1 MTAPYGAWDSPI
13 TAETVIAAAVGLS
26 EVRVDGDDVWWS
38 EGRPEEGGRVQIVRE
53 GVDVLPDGFMA
64 RTRVHEYGG
73 GAWTVHAGV
82 CFFANWSDQRL
93 YRLDPGSTEPVVI
106 TPEPEA
112 PLADR
117 YADMEVAPDG
127 TWLVCVREHHPADG
141 GEAVNEIIALSCDGS
156 NEPTVLVTGPD
167 FVSSPRLDPTGTRL
181 AWLQWNHPDMPWD
194 ETTLHVAPIG
204 AGGLGPPR
212 LVAGAVGA
220 LESVFQ
226 PQWSPDGALHFVSD
240 RTGWWNL
247 YRAGPIN
254 RAEVVPDA
262 SAPAVTREGAERS
275 RSGGP
280 EVEPVAGDGSVEAV
294 VAVDG
299 EIGTPQWVF
308 GMSRYAFLDDG
319 TIVAACR
326 RHGRDELLG
335 HDVPFTS
342 IDSVVSD
349 GRRVLF
355 VGASP
360 TAEPAIVRFDPATGE
375 HELLRPPRDLGL
387 DDAWISTP
395 KAIEFPTEP
404 GPDGTARTAH
414 ALYYPPTNPEAR
426 AASQSGEQAEAPAG
440 EKPPLLVL
448 SHGGPTAAARPML
461 SLGTQFWTSRG
472 FAVVDVDYGGS
483 TGYGREYRERLKG
496 TWGIVDVQDC
506 VAAAR
511 FLADRG
517 DVDPDRLCIRG
528 GSAGGYT
535 TLQALTTT
543 DVFAAG
549 ASHYGVADLG
559 ALAQDTHKFE
569 SRYLDGLVGP
579 WPEAEAVYRERS
591 PIEHTDG
598 LSSPMIILQGSEDE
612 VVPPDQAEMMVAAL
626 EAKGLPYA
634 YVLFEGEQHGFRKA
648 ENIVAAL
655 ESELS
660 FYAQVFGF
668 EPAGDIPPVTVANLP

>member
-1 MTAPYGAWDSPI
+1 MGDRVEAPYGAWASPI

-26 EVRVDGDDVWWS
+26 EVRVDGDSVWWS
-38 EGRPEEGGRVQIVRE
+38 EGRPEEGGRVQIVRN
-53 GVDVLPDGFMA
+53 GVDVLPDGFAA

-73 GAWTVHAGV
+73 GAWSAHDGV
-82 CFFANWSDQRL
+82 LFFANWSDQRL
-93 YRLDPGSTEPVVI
+93 YRLDPGSTGPVPI
-106 TPEPEA
+106 TPEPDV
-112 PLADR
+112 PMGDR
-117 YADMEVAPDG
+117 YADIDVAPDG
-127 TWLVCVREHHPADG
+127 AWLVCVREHHPTAG
-141 GEAVNEIIALSCDGS
+141 GEAVNEIIHLATDGS
-156 NEPTVLVTGPD
+156 AAPD
-167 FVSSPRLDPTGTRL
+167 VMLRGCDFMSFPRLSPDGSRI
-181 AWLQWNHPDMPWD
+181 AWTQWEHPHMPWD
-194 ETTLHVAPIG
+194 ETLLQVKDIDGSSGSIVAGG
-204 AGGLGPPR
+204 AG
-212 LVAGAVGA
+212 
-220 LESVFQ
+220 ESIFQ

-247 YRAGPIN
+247 YR
-254 RAEVVPDA
+254 
-262 SAPAVTREGAERS
+262 EGS
-275 RSGGP
+275 D
-280 EVEPVAGDGSVEAV
+280 EPVI
-294 VAVDG
+294 AVDG

-308 GMSRYAFLDDG
+308 GMSRYALLDDG

-326 RHGRDELLG
+326 RNGRDELLG
-335 HDVPFTS
+335 YDVPFTS
-342 IDSVVSD
+342 IDSLVSD
-349 GRRVLF
+349 GSRVVF
-355 VGASP
+355 VGASA
-360 TAEPAIVRFDPATGE
+360 TQEPAIVRFDPATGE
-375 HELLRPPRDLGL
+375 HELLREPRDLGL
-387 DDAWISTP
+387 DRGWISVP
-395 KAIEFPTEP
+395 EPIEFPTAP
-404 GPDGTARTAH
+404 GPDGQARTAYGQ
-414 ALYYPPTNPEAR
+414 YYPPTNPEA
-426 AASQSGEQAEAPAG
+426 SAPAG

-448 SHGGPTAAARPML
+448 SHGGPTAATRAIL

-483 TGYGREYRERLKG
+483 TGYGREYRDRLQG

-506 VAAAR
+506 VAAAT
-511 FLADRG
+511 FLAERG

-535 TLQALTTT
+535 TLQALSTT

-559 ALAQDTHKFE
+559 ALARDTHKFE

-612 VVPPDQAEMMVAAL
+612 VVPPAQAEMMVAAL

-648 ENIVAAL
+648 ENIITAL

-668 EPAGDIPPVTVANLP
+668 EPAGDIPAVTVVNLP

>member
-1 MTAPYGAWDSPI
+1 MSERVEAPYGAWASPI
-13 TAETVIAAAVGLS
+13 TAETVISAAVGLN
-26 EVRVDGDDVWWS
+26 EVRVDRLDGGAVWWS

-53 GVDVLPDGFMA
+53 GVDVLPEGFAA
-64 RTRVHEYGG
+64 RTRAHEYGG
-73 GAWTVHAGV
+73 GAWSVQAGV
-82 CFFANWSDQRL
+82 LFFANWSDQRL
-93 YRLDPGSTEPVVI
+93 YRLDPGSTEPVAI
-106 TPEPEA
+106 TPEPEV
-112 PLADR
+112 PMGDR
-117 YADMEVAPDG
+117 YADIDVAPDG
-127 TWLVCVREHHPADG
+127 LGLVCVRERHPADG
-141 GEAVNEIIALSCDGS
+141 GEAVNQIIALSCDGS
-156 NEPTVLVTGPD
+156 VEPTVLVTGPD

-194 ETTLHVAPIG
+194 ETTLLVADVGRAGLGDPRQV
-204 AGGLGPPR
+204 AGGADTR
-212 LVAGAVGA
+212 
-220 LESVFQ
+220 ESVFQ
-226 PQWSPDGALHFVSD
+226 PQWSPDGVLHYVSD
-240 RTGWWNL
+240 RTGWWNV
-247 YRAGPIN
+247 Y
-254 RAEVVPDA
+254 
-262 SAPAVTREGAERS
+262 REGS
-275 RSGGP
+275 T
-280 EVEPVAGDGSVEAV
+280 EPVIAVE
-294 VAVDG
+294 G

-308 GMSRYAFLDDG
+308 GMSRYALLDDG
-319 TIVAACR
+319 TVVAACR
-326 RHGRDELLG
+326 RNGRDELLG
-335 HDVPFTS
+335 YDVPFTS

-349 GRRVLF
+349 GRLVVF

-360 TAEPAIVRFDPATGE
+360 TQESAVVRFGPASGE
-375 HELLRPPRDLGL
+375 HELLRAPRDLGL
-387 DDAWISTP
+387 DPSWISVP
-395 KAIEFPTEP
+395 EAIEFPTAP
-404 GPDGTARTAH
+404 GPDGADRTAH
-414 ALYYPPTNPEAR
+414 ALYYAPTNPEA
-426 AASQSGEQAEAPAG
+426 AAPAG

-448 SHGGPTAAARPML
+448 SHGGPTAATRPML

-483 TGYGREYRERLKG
+483 TGYGRQYRERLKG
-496 TWGIVDVQDC
+496 AWGIVDVQDC

-517 DVDPDRLCIRG
+517 DADSDRLCIRG

-535 TLQALTTT
+535 TLQALSTT

-559 ALAQDTHKFE
+559 ALARDTHKFE

-579 WPEAEAVYRERS
+579 WPEAEALYRERS

-612 VVPPDQAEMMVAAL
+612 VVPPAQAEMMVAAL

-648 ENIVAAL
+648 ENIITAL

-668 EPAGDIPPVTVANLP
+668 QPAGDITPVAVAVAVANLP

>member
-1 MTAPYGAWDSPI
+1 MSGERVEAPYGAWASPI
-13 TAETVIAAAVGLS
+13 TAETVISAAVGLN
-26 EVRVDGDDVWWS
+26 EVRVDGDAVWWS

-53 GVDVLPDGFMA
+53 GGDVLPEGFAA

-73 GAWTVHAGV
+73 GAWAVHAGV
-82 CFFANWSDQRL
+82 LYFANWADQRL
-93 YRLDPGSTEPVVI
+93 YRLDPGSSEPVAI
-106 TPEPEA
+106 TAEPEV
-112 PLADR
+112 PLGDR
-117 YADMEVAPDG
+117 YADIDVAPDG
-127 TWLVCVREHHPADG
+127 LGLVCVRERHPAGG

-156 NEPTVLVTGPD
+156 VEPTVLVAGPD
-167 FVSSPRLDPTGTRL
+167 FVASPRLDPTGTRL

-194 ETTLHVAPIG
+194 ETSLLVADVGPTG
-204 AGGLGPPR
+204 LVDPRQVAGGADMR
-212 LVAGAVGA
+212 
-220 LESVFQ
+220 ESVVQ
-226 PQWSPDGALHFVSD
+226 PQWSPDGVLHHVSD
-240 RTGWWNL
+240 RTGWWNV
-247 YRAGPIN
+247 YRQG
-254 RAEVVPDA
+254 RD
-262 SAPAVTREGAERS
+262 
-275 RSGGP
+275 
-280 EVEPVAGDGSVEAV
+280 EPV
-294 VAVDG
+294 VAAEG
-299 EIGTPQWVF
+299 EIGTPPWVF
-308 GMSRYAFLDDG
+308 GMARYAFLDDG

-326 RHGRDELLG
+326 RDGRDSLLG
-335 HDVPFTS
+335 YDVPFTS

-349 GRRVLF
+349 GRRILF

-360 TAEPAIVRFDPATGE
+360 TQESAIVRVDPGTGE

-387 DDAWISTP
+387 DPAWISVP
-395 KAIEFPTEP
+395 EAIEFPTAP
-404 GPDGTARTAH
+404 GPHGEARTAH
-414 ALYYPPTNPEAR
+414 ALYYPPTNPEAS
-426 AASQSGEQAEAPAG
+426 ASAG

-448 SHGGPTAAARPML
+448 SHGGPTAATRPML

-483 TGYGREYRERLKG
+483 TGYGRAYRDRLRG
-496 TWGIVDVQDC
+496 AWGIVDVQDC

-517 DVDPDRLCIRG
+517 DADPDRLCIRG

-559 ALAQDTHKFE
+559 ALARETHKFE

-634 YVLFEGEQHGFRKA
+634 YVLFEGEQHGFRRA

-668 EPAGDIPPVTVANLP
+668 EPAGDITRVTVANLP